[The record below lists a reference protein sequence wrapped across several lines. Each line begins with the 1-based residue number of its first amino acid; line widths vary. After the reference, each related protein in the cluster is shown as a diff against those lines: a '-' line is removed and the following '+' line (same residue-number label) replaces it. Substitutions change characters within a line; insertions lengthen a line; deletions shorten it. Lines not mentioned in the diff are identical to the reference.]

1 MRCWVGWVAVA
12 VAVVVVAVLGV
23 SYGCVYSRARV
34 PHWRRAR
41 LRLRDRRRPRR
52 RLGCGAGWRQG
63 GVRRSLEERCAHVDA
78 RAACHG
84 AAQANQ

>member
-1 MRCWVGWVAVA
+1 MGWVAVA
-12 VAVVVVAVLGV
+12 VAVMVVAVLGV
-23 SYGCVYSRARV
+23 SYACVYSRAHV
-34 PHWRRAR
+34 PHWRRDR

-52 RLGCGAGWRQG
+52 RLRCGAGWRMAQG
-63 GVRRSLEERCAHVDA
+63 GGRRSLEERCAHVDA